1 MPLITDT
8 MMYNNARNSV
18 MYSQVR
24 LSDAT
29 RRASTGMRVANAGDD
44 PAAAEQTTLLD
55 ANLEQLRAMKAASD
69 RTSST
74 FENSTRDLQ
83 DVQTALTRATEL
95 AVQGA
100 NGTYTAA
107 DRTAIAAE
115 VQSLHDTVLA
125 IANKQDEMGQYVY
138 AGFKTTTL
146 PFTAAGVYSGD
157 SNVRRVEV
165 APNIQVGANL
175 PGSQVFNLAGGV
187 NVLGVLQTLQT
198 ALAAN
203 NPAGAQASLDDLT
216 AATNQVATA
225 QTVVGAQEVLLNN
238 ATNTRTTNETSLRN
252 TRQAVIE
259 LDSPLAYSDLIEAEA
274 AYQAAITESSRIL
287 KSLRDGLNI

>member
-1 MPLITDT
+1 MPMITDT
-8 MMYNNARNSV
+8 MIYSNARNAV
-18 MYSQVR
+18 MHSQVR

-29 RRASTGMRVANAGDD
+29 RRASTGLRVATAGDD
-44 PAAAEQTTLLD
+44 PAAAEQTVLLD
-55 ANLEQLRAMKAASD
+55 ANLEQLRAMKAAGD

-83 DVQTALTRATEL
+83 DVQTVLTRATEL

-100 NGTYTAA
+100 NGTYTAG

-138 AGFKTTTL
+138 SGFKTDTV

-157 SNVRRVEV
+157 NNARRVEV
-165 APNIQVGANL
+165 APNIQVNANL
-175 PGSQVFNLAGGV
+175 PGSQVFNVATGV
-187 NVLGVLQTLQT
+187 NVLGVLQTLQA

-203 NPAGAQASLDDLT
+203 NPAGAQASLNDLST
-216 AATNQVATA
+216 AVNQVATA
-225 QTVVGAQEVLLNN
+225 QTVVGAQEALLNN
-238 ATNTRTTNETSLRN
+238 AGVTRTTNETSLRN

-259 LDSPLAYSDLIEAEA
+259 LDSPQAYSDLIEAEA

-287 KSLRDGLNI
+287 KGLRDGLNI